1 MVTRRGPNWQRGHG
15 VAERKN
21 GAPGRPSS
29 PEPQGVLGRRPPFK
43 GKRKGGRTLKD
54 SETSEALQTQN
65 DQFFGGVQEISTS
78 ESTQH
83 IPGSPFCRGESSL
96 KSPQSGF
103 WCLWEAQKHPKN
115 TGCVT
120 CVFRELST
128 PVILQSKSPVIL
140 QWRRLQGSQFFLTT
154 SS

>member
-1 MVTRRGPNWQRGHG
+1 MATGWRRGRTGPRGG
-15 VAERKN
+15 QALPSRKVFWE
-21 GAPGRPSS
+21 GAPLS
-29 PEPQGVLGRRPPFK
+29 K
-43 GKRKGGRTLKD
+43 GKERVEEPSKTQKPQKPFRLRMINFLGGFKRLARPK
-54 SETSEALQTQN
+54 APK
-65 DQFFGGVQEISTS
+65 
-78 ESTQH
+78 H